1 MASGMCPSA
10 QWDAQHR
17 GLVTPLAAAPHQPSS
32 RVGSAHPRSPSRRDP
47 GHGHAVLVAPGPPG
61 QHPREAGAPLRC
73 CHSYQRALG
82 LGLLPCS
89 PCRCC
94 LSWGITGLG
103 RSEAGECMCRH
114 LGLLCIFPTT
124 GFKQITGLFF
134 FFYCHCKPLFL
145 FIS

>member
-1 MASGMCPSA
+1 MACAQVPNGMHSTEGWSHH
-10 QWDAQHR
+10 QQR
-17 GLVTPLAAAPHQPSS
+17 PHTQPSS

-47 GHGHAVLVAPGPPG
+47 GHGHVVLVAPGPPG
-61 QHPREAGAPLRC
+61 QHPREAGPPLRC

-89 PCRCC
+89 PCRRCP
-94 LSWGITGLG
+94 SWGITGLG
-103 RSEAGECMCRH
+103 RSEAGECLCRH

-134 FFYCHCKPLFL
+134 FLLLPLQATVS
-145 FIS
+145 IH